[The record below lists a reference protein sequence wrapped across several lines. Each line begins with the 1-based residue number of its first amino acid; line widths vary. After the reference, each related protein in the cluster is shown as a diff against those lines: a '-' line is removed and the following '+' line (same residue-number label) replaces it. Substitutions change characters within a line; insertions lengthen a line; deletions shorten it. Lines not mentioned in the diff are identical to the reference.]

1 MRMIWN
7 DMPLFEDSNDKNN
20 GIRIRG
26 PTSFWWK
33 RSSPRVQE
41 RAGATHKV
49 GTLLP
54 SHVFFRRGATA
65 QNPQGCDESCA
76 GTDGGQGIIIVKWNR
91 PINVVN
97 VAMMFERSVIEQT
110 SSARA
115 TLATLIGRFHFT
127 ITVSTLWPLWLLRFW
142 TFQISE
148 ITHFLIVRLLILL
161 GFMIF

>member
-1 MRMIWN
+1 M
-7 DMPLFEDSNDKNN
+7 
-20 GIRIRG
+20 
-26 PTSFWWK
+26 
-33 RSSPRVQE
+33 QE

-76 GTDGGQGIIIVKWNR
+76 GTDGDQGIIIVKRNR
-91 PINVVN
+91 PIN

-127 ITVSTLWPLWLLRFW
+127 IM
-142 TFQISE
+142 ISN
-148 ITHFLIVRLLILL
+148 
-161 GFMIF
+161 